1 MQKPIIAVDIDDVLT
16 HSAEAVIEFSNVR
29 WGAGV
34 TLDDYDEDWRKL
46 WGLTAPEQEA
56 EMHRRAQEI
65 RDAEVIGERLIP
77 RQGAERVLNL
87 LRQNAR
93 VFAVTSRRRA
103 VEPATRRWVEKHLGN
118 AIEEFHFAGIYDD
131 DAKQHT
137 TLDSRIAATKHD
149 ILSRVRPDYF
159 IDDQPKHCEAALK
172 LGIKTIIFG
181 DYIWNKATN
190 FENKGAIRCATWRD
204 VEKYFKSQ
212 GLI

>member
-1 MQKPIIAVDIDDVLT
+1 MQKPIIAIDIDDVLT
-16 HSAEAVIEFSNVR
+16 HSAEAVIEFSNTR
-29 WGAGV
+29 WSAGV

-65 RDAEVIGERLIP
+65 RDAEVIGEGLIP

-103 VEPATRRWVEKHLGN
+103 VEPATRRWVEKHFGN

-131 DAKQHT
+131 DSKRHS

-149 ILSRVRPDYF
+149 ILSRVCPDYF
-159 IDDQPKHCEAALK
+159 IDDQVKHCEAALK

-181 DYIWNKATN
+181 DYLWNKDIN
-190 FENKGAIRCATWRD
+190 IEREGAVRCANWRD
-204 VEKYFKSQ
+204 VEKYFKAQ
-212 GLI
+212 GLV